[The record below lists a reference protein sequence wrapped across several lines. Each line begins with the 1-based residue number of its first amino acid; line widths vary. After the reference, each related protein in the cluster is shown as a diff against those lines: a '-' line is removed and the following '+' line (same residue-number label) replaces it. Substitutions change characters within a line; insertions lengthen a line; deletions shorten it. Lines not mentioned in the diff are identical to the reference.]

1 MSQSPLDP
9 GTTLSDSLRYQQGWK
24 ALNRLLHEDRSFS
37 GNERNCA
44 FLNCGGRSFADMSG
58 ATGFDF
64 PDDARAV
71 TATDWDFDG
80 DLDVWLTCR
89 TAPRVRLLENRA
101 TPGHWVALQLA
112 GDGKRV
118 NRDAIGA
125 RAEVWLEGVAVPLS
139 RTVFGGDSFLSQ
151 SSSWLHFG
159 LGEGAKLAKVV
170 VHWPGQE
177 TTEITGVAGNGFYQ
191 ISMGDP
197 TARRWMPPT
206 AIRPLV
212 AAPQTPL
219 RDEESARLILPA
231 RLPLPV
237 LAGLEDAKGPLL
249 VNLWS
254 ATCKTCNNELT
265 EWAREWKT
273 LEAAGLRVL
282 ALNADEQ
289 APAPRDYPFPTAH
302 AAPATLRGLD
312 LFQRSALDRW
322 MPLPVPTSFL
332 LDRGGNVAAIYK
344 GRVSPEQ
351 LVADVKLLDAPPEAW
366 RIAAL
371 PFPGVFLNAPPTPA
385 PGRLATQF
393 IDADQPADALRYL
406 TDYAARH
413 KVGSDVTSAIAALRA
428 TLPDPGADLLAKADA
443 LRDKGDARAAVAAY
457 KETLSQSP
465 KTIAA
470 AEHLAWILA
479 SHPDVTLRSPAEARL
494 LGDRL
499 CQLTNRKNPAALD
512 LLATAQAA
520 CGDFPTAI
528 KTAGEALSLL
538 GESPAA
544 TPVRERLAQFLAGK
558 AWTAPG
564 G

>member
-1 MSQSPLDP
+1 MSQSPLNP
-9 GTTLSDSLRYQQGWK
+9 GTKLSDSLRYQQGWK

-64 PDDARAV
+64 PDDTRAL
-71 TATDWDFDG
+71 TTTDWDFDG

-125 RAEVWLEGVAVPLS
+125 RAEIWLEGVAVPLS

-159 LGEGAKLAKVV
+159 LGGGAKLAKVV

-177 TTEITGVAGNGFYQ
+177 TTEITGVGGNGFYQ
-191 ISMGDP
+191 ISVGDSA
-197 TARRWMPPT
+197 ARRWTPPAT
-206 AIRPLV
+206 IRPLV

-219 RDEESARLILPA
+219 PDEESARLILPA

-237 LAGLEDAKGPLL
+237 LPGLEDAKGPLL

-254 ATCKTCNNELT
+254 ATCKTCNHELT
-265 EWAREWKT
+265 GWARDWKT

-289 APAPRDYPFPTAH
+289 APAPRDYPFPTPH

-332 LDRGGNVAAIYK
+332 LDREGKVAAIYK
-344 GRVSPEQ
+344 GRVSPGQ
-351 LVADVKLLDAPPEAW
+351 LVADMKLLDAPPEAW
-366 RIAAL
+366 RKAAL
-371 PFPGVFLNAPPTPA
+371 PFPGVFLNPPPQPA
-385 PGRLATQF
+385 PGRFASQL

-406 TDYAARH
+406 SDYAARH
-413 KVGSDVTSAIAALRA
+413 KVGEDVTSAIAALRA
-428 TLPDPGADLLAKADA
+428 ALPDPGAELLARADA
-443 LRDKGDARAAVAAY
+443 LRDKGDAPAAVAAY
-457 KETLSQSP
+457 KETLRQSP

-479 SHPDVTLRSPAEARL
+479 SHPDPTLRSPAEARL
-494 LGDRL
+494 LAERL
-499 CQLTNRKNPAALD
+499 CQLTNRKNAAALD

-538 GESPAA
+538 GESPVA
-544 TPVRERLAQFLAGK
+544 TPVRERLALFQSGK

-564 G
+564 P